1 MGEKEKFDKLD
12 KKGKEEWMAEAKKD
26 LKGEGMPDE
35 DVEKAAEMFE
45 KNDMDGLMK
54 MKRKMEKKKKDG
66 DKKLAK
72 PMKGEK
78 PVLRLV
84 ALSEE
89 GKDESDDRKQ
99 MEEEKEKFDKLDKK
113 GKEEWMVEAK
123 KDLKGEG
130 MSDEDVEKAAE
141 MFEKNDMDGLMKMKR
156 KMEKKKKDG
165 DKKLAKPMKDE

>member
-1 MGEKEKFDKLD
+1 MGNAEYMGSDDRKQMEEEKEKFDKLD

-72 PMKGEK
+72 PMKDEAPKPKEK
-78 PVLRLV
+78 PMPKKKLV
-84 ALSEE
+84 S
-89 GKDESDDRKQ
+89 
-99 MEEEKEKFDKLDKK
+99 KK
-113 GKEEWMVEAK
+113 GK
-123 KDLKGEG
+123 GEG
-130 MSDEDVEKAAE
+130 PTA
-141 MFEKNDMDGLMKMKR
+141 FR
-156 KMEKKKKDG
+156 
-165 DKKLAKPMKDE
+165 LAKAPKKVPEAPEEK